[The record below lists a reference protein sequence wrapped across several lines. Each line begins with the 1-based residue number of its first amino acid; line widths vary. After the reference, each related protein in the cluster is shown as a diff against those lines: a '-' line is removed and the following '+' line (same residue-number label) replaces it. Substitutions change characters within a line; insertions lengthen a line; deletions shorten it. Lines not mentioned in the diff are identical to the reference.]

1 MDAMV
6 HNTMWIPAHFH
17 LIFGGTIVILYF
29 TGAYA
34 VWPKLTGKPLHSR
47 RMAVAQL
54 WLWFLGML
62 IMTVPWHYVGMLW
75 MPRRTAYL
83 PYDAHTVA
91 LWKPY
96 SGVIIAGGVLVVISG
111 VLLIVNLLLSHRG
124 RATEEASA
132 PIRYA
137 DTLEPLVTVPPLLNG
152 FTLWNWLLLAV
163 MAVSWAYPIGQ
174 FFFMP
179 VHRSLPWGF

>member
-1 MDAMV
+1 
-6 HNTMWIPAHFH
+6 
-17 LIFGGTIVILYF
+17 
-29 TGAYA
+29 
-34 VWPKLTGKPLHSR
+34 
-47 RMAVAQL
+47 
-54 WLWFLGML
+54 
-62 IMTVPWHYVGMLW
+62 MTVPWHYVGMLW

-96 SGVIIAGGVLVVISG
+96 SGVIIAGGALVVISG
-111 VLLIVNLLLSHRG
+111 ILLIVNLLLSHRG
-124 RATEEASA
+124 RRTEEAA
-132 PIRYA
+132 GPIRYA
-137 DTLEPLVTVPPLLNG
+137 DTMEPLVTVPSLLNG